1 MKNVKLS
8 LVTGFALTTSAA
20 LMLCAGCARS
30 NSPNSTTANA
40 EATATTASSVRAST
54 EVKSTS
60 AAKFPEDWIG
70 HWRGEACAGGPGTRP
85 GASFIMELIVRPL
98 EQKTPSDERRWTWTI
113 VYDGAQGRQERAY
126 VLIEKDRERGQYVI
140 DEGNSIVLDAVLLQ
154 GGLYSQF
161 ALDQVELSSAY
172 RLMNFGATDERL
184 TLEILTHRP
193 GAGTKTGGG
202 TIEGTQQRVPE
213 VTTFAPI
220 SLQRAEMKRV
230 EKTPAPGSNG
240 RDLPAR

>member
-1 MKNVKLS
+1 MKNVKMSRVIGLVLS
-8 LVTGFALTTSAA
+8 ASAA
-20 LMLCAGCARS
+20 VVLCGGCVRT
-30 NSPNSTTANA
+30 NSPTATTANA
-40 EATATTASSVRAST
+40 DTTATTASSVQAPS
-54 EVKSTS
+54 EVKNTS

-70 HWRGEACAGGPGTRP
+70 HWRGEARAGGPGSRP
-85 GASFIMELIVRPL
+85 GASFIMELIVQPL
-98 EQKTPSDERRWTWTI
+98 EQKSTGDERRWTWTI

-126 VLIEKDRERGQYVI
+126 LLIEKDRERGRYVI
-140 DEGNSIVLDAVLLQ
+140 DEGNSIVLDAVFLQ

-161 ALDQVELSSAY
+161 ALEQVELSSAY
-172 RLMNFGATDERL
+172 RLMNFGGVDERL

-230 EKTPAPGSNG
+230 EKAGTRGSTE